1 MENEYT
7 KQCYESDLRYR
18 LHYVCGKDAK
28 AAYPD
33 RLHYD
38 PDLTV
43 AYFKK
48 VTGNIKIEGNSYEL
62 KNGDIVILN
71 YNELHCVDIRGED
84 CERITL
90 YLNESI
96 YRNYDEAVSAL
107 LNVFHKRKQGQ
118 RNLIPSVLAKEHG
131 LDLLIEEIL
140 RYCAQQDP
148 VSELVAFG
156 RITELLS
163 ELNRTVFT
171 QKGAEDTMRT
181 NDPVVDQVI
190 KYVGLHFAEEITC
203 DKIAESMHLNKY
215 YLGRTFKKTVGI
227 TLWNYIINRRLL
239 NFNDLIRQGHAAEE
253 AAYLSGFR
261 NYSNFYRLYKS
272 RVGMSPQEFMKY
284 TLRVK
289 HTAS

>member
-1 MENEYT
+1 MENEYI
-7 KQCYESDLRYR
+7 KRCYESELRYR

-71 YNELHCVDIRGED
+71 YNELHCVDIQGED

-96 YRNYDEAVSAL
+96 YGNYDEAVSAL
-107 LNVFHKRKQGQ
+107 LNAFHKRKQGQ
-118 RNLIPSVLAKEHG
+118 WNLVPSALAKEHG

-163 ELNRTVFT
+163 ELNRTVFA
-171 QKGAEDTMRT
+171 QKEEKRT
-181 NDPVVDQVI
+181 IHTNNPVIDQVI

-239 NFNDLIRQGHAAEE
+239 NFNDLIRQGYAAEE

-272 RVGMSPQEFMKY
+272 RVGMAPQEFMKY
-284 TLRVK
+284 TFRVK